1 MYILYRKAQVVV
13 SQPQIPTADIVST
26 SIPEDEVPAGLVE
39 EVRDTGN
46 DDENINKQ
54 QYNEDNEDNSNHNI
68 EEDSI

>member
-1 MYILYRKAQVVV
+1 MV
-13 SQPQIPTADIVST
+13 SQSPIPTADIVST

-46 DDENINKQ
+46 DDENIIEQ
-54 QYNEDNEDNSNHNI
+54 QYNEDNSDHNI